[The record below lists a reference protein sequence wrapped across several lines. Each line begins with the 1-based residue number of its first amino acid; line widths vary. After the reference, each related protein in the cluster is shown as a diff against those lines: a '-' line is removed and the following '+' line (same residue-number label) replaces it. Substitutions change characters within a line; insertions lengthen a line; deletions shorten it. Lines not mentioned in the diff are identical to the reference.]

1 LRDQS
6 LVCSWFLSRVALTRR
21 RARFSMTVRFC
32 WSSNCSHRHVSGMGM
47 SVKFKFSCG
56 MALLGCPR
64 CYRHI
69 GGTAQEGID
78 EAAQTQQI
86 IERADEFRSL

>member
-1 LRDQS
+1 
-6 LVCSWFLSRVALTRR
+6 
-21 RARFSMTVRFC
+21 
-32 WSSNCSHRHVSGMGM
+32 
-47 SVKFKFSCG
+47 

-86 IERADEFRSL
+86 IERADEFKSL